1 MQALGMLSGLSIEHV
16 MAMLDAYQAC
26 DWMPGEPLKSQL
38 MRILEKVH
46 ANAHQKRIHTYIHSR
61 SCTWAPRHTYMHAH
75 IRGCLCKRAC
85 MNICACWCSGEM
97 VSS

>member
-26 DWMPGEPLKSQL
+26 GWMPGEPLKSQL

-46 ANAHQKRIHTYIHSR
+46 ANAHQKRTHTYIHSR
-61 SCTWAPRHTYMHAH
+61 SCTWAPRHTCTHTFEGVGASAHA
-75 IRGCLCKRAC
+75 
-85 MNICACWCSGEM
+85 
-97 VSS
+97 